1 MRAKLSRL
9 VYERLIARNREYR
22 VYEADSGQWRVS
34 SPSPIQ
40 MFDAD
45 NPPPGVILDLYKS
58 HFGRFRSLPMLN
70 RLYRHGAV
78 LLALVEFGELHGVG
92 WLQRGRQLNRE
103 FWWLDSGA
111 VCLGPFWTHPDHR
124 GKGVYGRLID
134 AAMTECARRGWERT
148 YIFAQAS
155 NVPSIRGIEKAGFSS
170 MGTHRIGSY
179 FMGLIRRHQSL
190 G

>member
-9 VYERLIARNREYR
+9 VFERLVARNREYR
-22 VYEADSGQWRVS
+22 VYEAHPGTWRVS
-34 SPSPIQ
+34 SPSPVQ

-103 FWWLDSGA
+103 FWWLADGG
-111 VCLGPFWTHPDHR
+111 VCLGPF
-124 GKGVYGRLID
+124 
-134 AAMTECARRGWERT
+134 
-148 YIFAQAS
+148 
-155 NVPSIRGIEKAGFSS
+155 
-170 MGTHRIGSY
+170 
-179 FMGLIRRHQSL
+179 
-190 G
+190 